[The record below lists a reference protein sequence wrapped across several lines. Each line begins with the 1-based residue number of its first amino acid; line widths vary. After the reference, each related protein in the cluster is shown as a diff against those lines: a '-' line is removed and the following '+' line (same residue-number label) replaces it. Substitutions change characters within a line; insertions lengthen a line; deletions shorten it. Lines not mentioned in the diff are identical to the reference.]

1 MHMYYRIRCLLAYL
15 LLASS
20 HSLSNLEGTGAVWP
34 DHIVDVKT
42 AICWVKDNIA
52 QYGGNPNM
60 IVIAGGSAGGH
71 LAALAA
77 LTPHHAEF
85 QPGFEQRDTSVQV
98 NLQW

>member
-1 MHMYYRIRCLLAYL
+1 
-15 LLASS
+15 
-20 HSLSNLEGTGAVWP
+20 
-34 DHIVDVKT
+34 VKT

-85 QPGFEQRDTSVQV
+85 QPGFDQRDTSVQV
-98 NLQW
+98 NIQRLWWSLFAH